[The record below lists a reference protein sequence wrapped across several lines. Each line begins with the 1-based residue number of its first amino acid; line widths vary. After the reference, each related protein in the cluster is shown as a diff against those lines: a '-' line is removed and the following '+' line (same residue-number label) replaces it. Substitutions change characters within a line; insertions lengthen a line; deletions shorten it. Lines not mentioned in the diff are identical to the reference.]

1 MNSTLGPPRIAP
13 RNDATSP
20 LGLSTTFRDFQN
32 ANDAAPPTEAF
43 DDASEESTVCKYCD
57 GDGYFIENGVAKR
70 CACVVEERRKRYR
83 AEAGLPYFERRELEP
98 PARDYVA
105 NFDKIARSRRNWIA
119 FFGKTGSGKS
129 TQAFGIVDALT
140 TRERPVRAQ
149 TLLYGDFVRRLA
161 ALRYDAVEFE
171 KSFRKAT
178 NAPLLLVDDF
188 LDVVP
193 KANSFEEHVA
203 QALIKRRYETRLPLI
218 LTTETT
224 PRRMVAESPCG
235 EALLGRIV
243 EMCDARVTIAEE
255 NAVNHRLA
263 SLAFNRDV
271 IPY

>member
-1 MNSTLGPPRIAP
+1 MKEN
-13 RNDATSP
+13 
-20 LGLSTTFRDFQN
+20 
-32 ANDAAPPTEAF
+32 
-43 DDASEESTVCKYCD
+43 DDARIVCKRCND
-57 GDGYFIENGVAKR
+57 SGYVFENGGAKR

-83 AEAGLPYFERRELEP
+83 AESGLPYFERRELEP
-98 PARDYVA
+98 PAREYVA

>member
-20 LGLSTTFRDFQN
+20 LGISTTFRDFQN
-32 ANDAAPPTEAF
+32 ANDVASPTEEN
-43 DDASEESTVCKYCD
+43 DDARIVCKRCND
-57 GDGYFIENGVAKR
+57 SGYVFENGGVKR

-243 EMCDARVTIAEE
+243 EMCDARVTIAKE

>member
-1 MNSTLGPPRIAP
+1 M
-13 RNDATSP
+13 
-20 LGLSTTFRDFQN
+20 GLSTTFRDFQN
-32 ANDAAPPTEAF
+32 ANDVAPPTEAF

-83 AEAGLPYFERRELEP
+83 AEAGLTYFERRELEP
-98 PARDYVA
+98 PAREYVA

-140 TRERPVRAQ
+140 TRERPIRAQ

-178 NAPLLLVDDF
+178 NAPLLHVDNF

-203 QALIKRRYETRLPLI
+203 QALIKRRYETRFPLI

-263 SLAFNRDV
+263 SLVFNRDV

>member
-1 MNSTLGPPRIAP
+1 M
-13 RNDATSP
+13 
-20 LGLSTTFRDFQN
+20 GLSTTFRDFQN

-43 DDASEESTVCKYCD
+43 DDARIVCKRCND
-57 GDGYFIENGVAKR
+57 SGYVFENGGAKR

-98 PARDYVA
+98 PAREYVA

-243 EMCDARVTIAEE
+243 EMCDARITIAEE
-255 NAVNHRLA
+255 NAVNHRLC

>member
-1 MNSTLGPPRIAP
+1 M
-13 RNDATSP
+13 
-20 LGLSTTFRDFQN
+20 GLSTTFRDFQN
-32 ANDAAPPTEAF
+32 ANNVASPTKAF

-83 AEAGLPYFERRELEP
+83 AEAGLPYFERRELES
-98 PARDYVA
+98 PAREYVA

-149 TLLYGDFVRRLA
+149 TLLYGDFVRRLG

-263 SLAFNRDV
+263 SLAFNCDV

>member
-32 ANDAAPPTEAF
+32 ANDAASPTEEN
-43 DDASEESTVCKYCD
+43 DDARIVCKRCND
-57 GDGYFIENGVAKR
+57 SGYVFENGGAKR

-98 PARDYVA
+98 PAREYVA

-149 TLLYGDFVRRLA
+149 TLLYGDFVRRMA

-178 NAPLLLVDDF
+178 NAPLLLIDDF

-243 EMCDARVTIAEE
+243 EMCDARITIAEE
-255 NAVNHRLA
+255 NAVNHRLC

>member
-1 MNSTLGPPRIAP
+1 M
-13 RNDATSP
+13 
-20 LGLSTTFRDFQN
+20 GLSTTFRDFQN
-32 ANDAAPPTEAF
+32 ANDAASPTEAF

-98 PARDYVA
+98 PAREYVA
-105 NFDKIARSRRNWIA
+105 DFDKIARSRHNWIA

-178 NAPLLLVDDF
+178 NAPLLLIDDF

>member
-1 MNSTLGPPRIAP
+1 M
-13 RNDATSP
+13 
-20 LGLSTTFRDFQN
+20 GLSTTFRDFQN
-32 ANDAAPPTEAF
+32 ANDAASPTEEN
-43 DDASEESTVCKYCD
+43 DDARIVCKRCND
-57 GDGYFIENGVAKR
+57 SGYVFENGGVKR

-98 PARDYVA
+98 PAREYVA

-140 TRERPVRAQ
+140 TRERPIRAQ

>member
-1 MNSTLGPPRIAP
+1 M
-13 RNDATSP
+13 
-20 LGLSTTFRDFQN
+20 GLSTTFRDFQN
-32 ANDAAPPTEAF
+32 ANDGASPTEEN
-43 DDASEESTVCKYCD
+43 DDTRIVCKRCND
-57 GDGYFIENGVAKR
+57 SGYVFENGGAKR

-149 TLLYGDFVRRLA
+149 TLLYCDFVRRLA

-255 NAVNHRLA
+255 NAVNHRLS

>member
-1 MNSTLGPPRIAP
+1 M
-13 RNDATSP
+13 
-20 LGLSTTFRDFQN
+20 GLSTTFRDFQN
-32 ANDAAPPTEAF
+32 ANDAASPTEEN
-43 DDASEESTVCKYCD
+43 DDARIVCKRCND
-57 GDGYFIENGVAKR
+57 SGYVFENGGAKR

-98 PARDYVA
+98 PAREYVA

-178 NAPLLLVDDF
+178 NAPLLLIDDF

-243 EMCDARVTIAEE
+243 EMCDARITIAEE
-255 NAVNHRLA
+255 NAVNHRLCP
-263 SLAFNRDV
+263 LAFNRDV

>member
-32 ANDAAPPTEAF
+32 ANDAASPTEEN
-43 DDASEESTVCKYCD
+43 DDARIVCKRCND
-57 GDGYFIENGVAKR
+57 SGYVFENGGAKR
-70 CACVVEERRKRYR
+70 CACVDEERRKRYR

-98 PARDYVA
+98 PAREYVA

-263 SLAFNRDV
+263 SLTFNRDV

>member
-1 MNSTLGPPRIAP
+1 M
-13 RNDATSP
+13 
-20 LGLSTTFRDFQN
+20 GLSTTFRDFQN
-32 ANDAAPPTEAF
+32 ANDAASPTEENN
-43 DDASEESTVCKYCD
+43 DARIVCKRCND
-57 GDGYFIENGVAKR
+57 SGYVFENGGAKR

-98 PARDYVA
+98 PAREYVA

-140 TRERPVRAQ
+140 TRERPIRAQ

-178 NAPLLLVDDF
+178 NAPLLLIDDF

-243 EMCDARVTIAEE
+243 EMCDARITIAEE
-255 NAVNHRLA
+255 NAVNHRLC

>member
-1 MNSTLGPPRIAP
+1 M
-13 RNDATSP
+13 
-20 LGLSTTFRDFQN
+20 GLSTTFRDFQN
-32 ANDAAPPTEAF
+32 ANDAASPTEEN
-43 DDASEESTVCKYCD
+43 DDARIVCKRCND
-57 GDGYFIENGVAKR
+57 SGYVFENGGAKR

-98 PARDYVA
+98 PAREYVA

-149 TLLYGDFVRRLA
+149 TLLYGDFVRRMA

>member
-32 ANDAAPPTEAF
+32 ANDAASPTEEN
-43 DDASEESTVCKYCD
+43 DDARIVCKRCND
-57 GDGYFIENGVAKR
+57 SGYVFENGGAKR

-83 AEAGLPYFERRELEP
+83 AEAGLPYFERRDLEP

-129 TQAFGIVDALT
+129 TQAFGVVDALT
-140 TRERPVRAQ
+140 TRKRPVRAQ

>member
-13 RNDATSP
+13 RNDETSP

-32 ANDAAPPTEAF
+32 ANDAASLTKEN
-43 DDASEESTVCKYCD
+43 DARIVCKRCND
-57 GDGYFIENGVAKR
+57 SGYVFENGGAKR
-70 CACVVEERRKRYR
+70 CACVDEERRKRYR

-98 PARDYVA
+98 PAREYVA

-140 TRERPVRAQ
+140 TRERPIRAQ

-243 EMCDARVTIAEE
+243 EMCDARITIAEE
-255 NAVNHRLA
+255 NAVNHRLC

>member
-1 MNSTLGPPRIAP
+1 M
-13 RNDATSP
+13 
-20 LGLSTTFRDFQN
+20 GLSTTFRDFQN
-32 ANDAAPPTEAF
+32 ANDAASPTEEN
-43 DDASEESTVCKYCD
+43 DDARIVCKRCND
-57 GDGYFIENGVAKR
+57 SGYVFENGGAKR

-83 AEAGLPYFERRELEP
+83 AEAGLPYFERRDLEP

-129 TQAFGIVDALT
+129 TQAFGVVDALT
-140 TRERPVRAQ
+140 TRKRPVRAQ

>member
-32 ANDAAPPTEAF
+32 ANDAAPPTEAN
-43 DDASEESTVCKYCD
+43 DDARIVCKRCND
-57 GDGYFIENGVAKR
+57 SGYVFENGVAKR

-98 PARDYVA
+98 PAREYVA

-140 TRERPVRAQ
+140 TRERPIRAQ
-149 TLLYGDFVRRLA
+149 TLLYGDFVRRMA

-178 NAPLLLVDDF
+178 NAPLLLIDDF

-243 EMCDARVTIAEE
+243 EMCDARITIAEE
-255 NAVNHRLA
+255 NAVNHRLC